1 MSQKII
7 PTDRSITWISLI
19 PQLILMGIILGVF
32 YMLKVKEPFI
42 FVGFTYLLLS
52 FGLKKVFLKN
62 HTKGITLTK
71 EGKNLEAIA
80 SFEQSAKFFGNHVWV
95 DNYRFITLLSASKHL
110 YREMALVNIS
120 YCYMAL
126 NNKEKAKEY
135 YMRTLQEYPDNE
147 MGKLG
152 LSILNSK

>member
-7 PTDRSITWISLI
+7 PTDRSIAWISLI
-19 PQLILMGIILGVF
+19 PQLILMGIIFGIF

-62 HTKGITLTK
+62 HTRGITLTK
-71 EGKNLEAIA
+71 EGKNVEAIA

-95 DNYRFITLLSASKHL
+95 DNYRFITLLSASKYL

-126 NNKEKAKEY
+126 NNEEKAKNY
-135 YMRTLQEYPDNE
+135 YMKTLQEYPDNE
-147 MGKLG
+147 MAKLG

>member
-7 PTDRSITWISLI
+7 PTDRSIAWISLI
-19 PQLILMGIILGVF
+19 PQLILMGIIFGIF

-62 HTKGITLTK
+62 HTRGITLTK
-71 EGKNLEAIA
+71 EGKNVEAIA
-80 SFEQSAKFFGNHVWV
+80 LFEKSANFFGDHLWI
-95 DNYRFITLLSASKHL
+95 DHYRFITLLSASKYL

-135 YMRTLQEYPDNE
+135 YMKVLQEYPDNE
-147 MGKLG
+147 MAKLG

>member
-1 MSQKII
+1 MNQKII
-7 PTDRSITWISLI
+7 PTDRSIAWISLI
-19 PQLILMGIILGVF
+19 PQLILMGIIFGIF

-62 HTKGITLTK
+62 HTRGITLTK
-71 EGKNLEAIA
+71 EGKNIKAIA
-80 SFEQSAKFFGNHVWV
+80 SFEKSSKFFGDHIWV

-110 YREMALVNIS
+110 YKEMALVNIS

-135 YMRTLQEYPDNE
+135 YMKVLQEYPDNE
-147 MGKLG
+147 MAKLG
-152 LSILNSK
+152 LSILNLK